1 MKNLKKLFSILMAL
15 MMLFSVISA
24 VPITAEAATQKA
36 LWVMNDLKVSQ
47 VPNGNYSHMGTQ
59 NFDVVGVKS
68 NNIMAPFDC
77 KIVKIHKGELYA
89 NTVIIE
95 STSKVLYADGT
106 TDYMSM
112 CFGHDN
118 NISDLS
124 VGKKLKQGQVFYQTG
139 DYGNATARHCHMTV
153 IKGKYKGDMWTK
165 NKYDNYCSPNAINPT
180 KGLFITNK
188 TNVVDSKGLKFKNAN
203 SSNGHTLTVN
213 YNVNG
218 GKISSDTYKAVDGM
232 VYKKSGNSKF
242 GQKWTYNNAMKDG
255 LYNAKTFGLS
265 RSGYTFIGWGTTSSG
280 GTVFNQDD
288 TSLLPSKIN
297 PDVKTKNCS
306 KTLYAI
312 WKKNPAVTKPS
323 VTVNSP
329 SDLTTNSVKI
339 NFTAKNPSKV
349 TIKTIGVQVRKKG
362 TSKWTTKQESMNS
375 KYTKSASVPMW
386 WTVGSK
392 KEVNMVLSA
401 GTTYEYRAYVVYNNT
416 KYYSSIKTFTTKKSA
431 TKPAVTKPSVTVNSP
446 TDLTK
451 SSVKINFTAKNPSKV
466 TIKTIGVQVRKKG
479 TSKWTTKQESMNSK
493 YTKSASVPMWWT
505 VGSNKELKM
514 KLSAGTTYEYRA
526 YVIYNNTKYYS
537 ATKTFTTKK

>member
-1 MKNLKKLFSILMAL
+1 MYALKGNKGGADPTSILGNLPVAKM
-15 MMLFSVISA
+15 SKSA
-24 VPITAEAATQKA
+24 CKGNTADTYQKIY
-36 LWVMNDLKVSQ
+36 KQ
-47 VPNGNYSHMGTQ
+47 
-59 NFDVVGVKS
+59 
-68 NNIMAPFDC
+68 
-77 KIVKIHKGELYA
+77 
-89 NTVIIE
+89 
-95 STSKVLYADGT
+95 
-106 TDYMSM
+106 
-112 CFGHDN
+112 
-118 NISDLS
+118 
-124 VGKKLKQGQVFYQTG
+124 LKQGKPVVVHANGNTHACVVIGYTKSTSSLSAANFSVMEITNGGNCWKNSTENFNKYANNPQTG
-139 DYGNATARHCHMTV
+139 KYSSSCYRTLQSWLKDNGNRT
-153 IKGKYKGDMWTK
+153 
-165 NKYDNYCSPNAINPT
+165 INQIYYPTNNMPSPT
-180 KGLFITNK
+180 K
-188 TNVVDSKGLKFKNAN
+188 
-203 SSNGHTLTVN
+203 GHTLTVN

-218 GKISSDTYKAVDGM
+218 GKISSDTYKAIDGM

-265 RSGYTFIGWGTTSSG
+265 RSGYTFVGWGTTSSG

-375 KYTKSASVPMW
+375 KYTRSASVPMW

-392 KEVNMVLSA
+392 KEVNMILSA

-416 KYYSSIKTFTTKKSA
+416 KYYSSIKTFTTKKPA
-431 TKPAVTKPSVTVNSP
+431 TTPAVTKPSVTVNSP